1 MSAIIQLFFSE
12 KDYDRVRNN
21 GKHGVLEMKQ
31 DKILEKDL
39 YLPIQRY
46 FLKQGFE
53 VYGEVNDCDLAA
65 VKGEE
70 LIIVELKL
78 RLNVELLIQAAKR
91 QRYTE
96 RVYIAIPKPSYSL
109 RSKKWKDLCYLVK
122 RLELGL
128 IIVSFRQG
136 RAQAEIKLEPS
147 PFDRVKSM
155 KQSKKRRERIL
166 AEMAGR
172 SGDHN
177 IGGVN
182 KTKIMTAYKER
193 CIHIAC
199 CLERNG
205 PLSPKILRAMG
216 TGDKTLSILNK
227 NYYGWFERVKR
238 GTYSLNETG
247 KKELLLHEDLSEYYY
262 KKIEEWIHG
271 EKT

>member
-1 MSAIIQLFFSE
+1 ME
-12 KDYDRVRNN
+12 K
-21 GKHGVLEMKQ
+21 

-65 VKGEE
+65 VKAEE
-70 LIIVELKL
+70 LILVELKL

-96 RVYIAIPKPSYSL
+96 QVYIAIPKPSYSL

-136 RAQAEIKLEPS
+136 KGYAEMKMEPAS
-147 PFDRVKSM
+147 FDRGKSM
-155 KQSKKRRERIL
+155 KQSKKRRDRIL
-166 AEMAGR
+166 AEIAGR

-177 IGGVN
+177 VGGVN

-199 CLERNG
+199 CLERKG
-205 PLSPKILRAMG
+205 KLSPKILREMG

-227 NYYGWFERVKR
+227 NYYGWFERVER
-238 GTYSLNETG
+238 GMYTLSETG
-247 KKELLLHEDLSEYYY
+247 KKGLLMHEALSEYYY
-262 KKIEEWIHG
+262 TKIED
-271 EKT
+271 